1 MGIKKL
7 SNQDF
12 SNLQKNNSLR
22 LTQLNASS
30 TKVATG
36 GTITYIVV
44 DNVRYAVHSF
54 TAEGSNDFTITS
66 GVLNI
71 EYLIVGA
78 GGSGGTN
85 GRGGGGGGGVVSGSA
100 TNLKTGTYKI
110 WIGKAFGWGSNG
122 LCDAEGSK
130 IGGIAQAQGGQGGD
144 DPTGGAA
151 GTGGGAGG
159 TGGVSNGSNGSTSS
173 ITGTSTYYGGG
184 GAGGLNKLGG
194 LGGGG
199 NSSVAGTSNTG
210 GGGGGGN
217 SGVGGGQGGSGIVIV
232 RYIL

>member
-22 LTQLNASS
+22 LTELNPLS

-54 TAEGSNDFTITS
+54 TTQGSNDFVITS
-66 GVLNI
+66 GVLDI
-71 EYLIVGA
+71 EYLIVGG

-110 WIGKAFGWGSNG
+110 WVGRTFVWNGNG
-122 LCDAEGSK
+122 LYGAEWSK
-130 IGGIAQAQGGQGGD
+130 IGGIAQAQGGQDGD
-144 DPTGGAA
+144 DPTGGVA
-151 GTGGGAGG
+151 GTGGGNGG
-159 TGGVSNGSNGSTSS
+159 AYNVNGSNGSTSS

-184 GAGGLNKLGG
+184 GAGGNNKTGG

-199 NSSVAGTSNTG
+199 NSNTNGTANTG

-217 SGVGGGQGGSGIVIV
+217 TGVGGGQGGSGIVIV